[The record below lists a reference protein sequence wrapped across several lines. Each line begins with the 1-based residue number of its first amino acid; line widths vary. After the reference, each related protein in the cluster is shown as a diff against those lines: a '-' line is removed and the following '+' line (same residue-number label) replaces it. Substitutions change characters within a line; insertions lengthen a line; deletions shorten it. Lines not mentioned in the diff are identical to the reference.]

1 MVKHIIWEPGR
12 TFGEFSL
19 LPNHKTD
26 ENDLST
32 VSLETRLAENLVL
45 GVPFMSAAMGSVTE
59 YEMCLALGKAKGRGV
74 IPVGMSLEKK
84 LRILTDLGR
93 TDLTFVENP
102 ITLLNTKTVEG
113 AIREVEKRGYSTI
126 PVVDKFQKFLGMF
139 TMEHYWGLDVPID
152 APVTEAMIPYNGP
165 GKGIDVC
172 LNPGITISGVK
183 EEFGKTKGKYLVVLD
198 DLQRLDKMAF
208 RQDMDKLSAGVA
220 ISVSKGWQEIVES
233 CAKAGAD
240 FFSMDTSDA
249 DGEFAC
255 NFIKEYKRLNNG
267 IPLCA
272 GNVVTY
278 EAAMH
283 LMRAGAD
290 MVKVGMSSGS
300 ICTTQREKATGR
312 APMTAL
318 LEVARARADYFKET
332 GKYVSIVID
341 GGVAT
346 SADMVVALTVADAV
360 MGGNYFNKFYEAA
373 GQKLDKNFKP
383 TTDESRMAWVETW
396 GEGSEKARSLNRYA
410 HKSRKTFFA
419 EGVEDVVV
427 QFAGRLKPNFEKDM
441 QKIKTA
447 MYNAASQDL
456 PEYREKAVLE
466 INSMHTSQI
475 VSTTH
480 HIQGK
485 N

>member
-1 MVKHIIWEPGR
+1 MVKILWEPGR

-32 VSLETRLAENLVL
+32 VSLETRLADNLVL
-45 GVPFMSAAMGSVTE
+45 GVPFLSAAMGSVTG
-59 YEMCLALGKAKGRGV
+59 YDMCLALGKAKGRGV
-74 IPVGMSLEKK
+74 IPVGMPLEKK
-84 LRILTDLGR
+84 LQILDNLSE

-139 TMEHYWGLDVPID
+139 TMEHYWGLDVHPD
-152 APVTEAMIPYNGP
+152 APVTEAMIPYKGP
-165 GKGIDVC
+165 GIGIDVC
-172 LNPGITISGVK
+172 LNPEITISEVK
-183 EEFGKTKGKYLVVLD
+183 TELGKIKGRYMVVMD
-198 DLQRLDKMAF
+198 DLQRLVKMAF

-220 ISVSKGWQEIVES
+220 ITVSKGWQDIVES
-233 CAKAGAD
+233 CTKAGAD
-240 FFSMDTSDA
+240 FFSLDTSDA
-249 DGEFAC
+249 DGDFAC
-255 NFIKEYKRLNNG
+255 NFIKEYKRMNNG
-267 IPLCA
+267 VPLCA

-278 EAAMH
+278 AAAMH
-283 LMRAGAD
+283 LMEAGAD
-290 MVKVGMSSGS
+290 MIKVGMSSGS

-318 LEVARARADYFKET
+318 LEVAKARKDYFEKT
-332 GKYVSIVID
+332 GKYVSIIID

-346 SADMVVALTVADAV
+346 SADMVVALTLADAV
-360 MGGNYFNKFYEAA
+360 MCGNYFNKFYEAA

-383 TTDESRMAWVETW
+383 TTDESKMTWVETW

-447 MYNAASQDL
+447 MYNAASQTL
-456 PEYREKAVLE
+456 PEFQEKAVLE
-466 INSMHTSQI
+466 LNSIYTGQI